1 MIYHRYSNENDC
13 IGALDY
19 ALHSL
24 PDLPQ
29 PVLGIG
35 APGCVV
41 SFNNATDQTVFVLA
55 CDQFLLSGIERHGL
69 DLILPLDL
77 PFGLPAINAIVD
89 QCSLQSRVVVCELLD
104 IGFPREEDHE
114 RFLTTLS
121 DMGRPVKI
129 YKYNDGE

>member
-1 MIYHRYSNENDC
+1 MIYQRYSNKNDC
-13 IGALDY
+13 IGVLDY

-55 CDQFLLSGIERHGL
+55 CDRFFPSEIEHHGL

-77 PFGLPAINAIVD
+77 PFGLPVINAIID
-89 QCSLQSRVVVCELLD
+89 KCSLQSRVVVHELLD
-104 IGFPREEDHE
+104 IGFPRGEDHE
-114 RFLTTLS
+114 RFLAALS
-121 DMGRPVKI
+121 DMGHPVKI
-129 YKYNDGE
+129 FEYNDGE